1 MILLLSILLFIRI
14 DLILIAIGFPVDAS
28 NIAWTGA
35 MSLIPYLVV

>member
-1 MILLLSILLFIRI
+1 
-14 DLILIAIGFPVDAS
+14 VDAS